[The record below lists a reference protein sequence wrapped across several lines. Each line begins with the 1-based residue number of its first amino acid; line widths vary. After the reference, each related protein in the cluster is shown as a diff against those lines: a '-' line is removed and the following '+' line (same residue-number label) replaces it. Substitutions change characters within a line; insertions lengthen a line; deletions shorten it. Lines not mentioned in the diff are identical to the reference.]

1 MRDVSGEE
9 PKERKESF
17 WLLLKEILFLFWD
30 GFGFFGVDDNKLN
43 RLKGIPP
50 RWYDPFFNWRWMIGN
65 VVAVSIVFYVL
76 LTELG
81 EFGHVKSQE
90 LGRANEIKYDF
101 IAQEQMGIIGI
112 LYLKTVPMLV
122 QLQKW

>member
-1 MRDVSGEE
+1 
-9 PKERKESF
+9 
-17 WLLLKEILFLFWD
+17 LKEILFLFWD

-65 VVAVSIVFYVL
+65 VVAVSIVFYIL

-81 EFGHVKSQE
+81 EFGYVKSQE